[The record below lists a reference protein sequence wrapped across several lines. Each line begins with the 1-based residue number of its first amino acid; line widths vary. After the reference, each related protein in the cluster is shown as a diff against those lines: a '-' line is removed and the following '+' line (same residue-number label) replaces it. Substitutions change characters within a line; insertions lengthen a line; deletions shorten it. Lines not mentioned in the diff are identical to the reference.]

1 MMDAPVSEPPQRVVS
16 LVPSVTESLF
26 ELGVGARV
34 VGITDYCVHPAD
46 QVAHLPRIGGTK
58 NADIARISALRP
70 DLVIANQEENSQQ
83 DVLALQAAGI
93 PVWVTFP
100 KTVREAFNLLWNMM
114 HVFDDTSM
122 VERIR
127 STEWL
132 CDWLER
138 MEHPECKV
146 FAPIWLDPLMT
157 FNADTFA
164 HDLLRT
170 CGGTNVFAERE
181 RLYPLAADLGQAEPF
196 SPDDPRRAAR
206 DTRYPR
212 VTLAEVE
219 AAQPDVIL
227 LPSEPFAFDTS
238 HIPLFA
244 ALDIPAARNQ
254 QIHLVDGS
262 LLTWHGTRMARA
274 LNTLPHLLCPAKSEV

>member
-1 MMDAPVSEPPQRVVS
+1 M
-16 LVPSVTESLF
+16 
-26 ELGVGARV
+26 
-34 VGITDYCVHPAD
+34 
-46 QVAHLPRIGGTK
+46 
-58 NADIARISALRP
+58 
-70 DLVIANQEENSQQ
+70 IANQEENSQA

-114 HVFDDTSM
+114 HVFDDASM

-138 MEHPECKV
+138 MEQPECKV
-146 FAPIWLDPLMT
+146 FAPIWFDPLMT

-196 SPDDPRRAAR
+196 SPDDPRRAER

-227 LPSEPFAFDTS
+227 LPSEPFAFNES
-238 HIPLFA
+238 HKPLFA